1 MLHNPAYYATKN
13 LPVTTD
19 FSWRMWLLRI
29 ECHKRLLLIL
39 RAINMN
45 EIINEKTRESI
56 AAGLHELLK
65 RLRAE
70 RDLLDAKIKQH
81 ETDLI
86 NLGDTTIGIKGKRRK
101 YGLNRQ
107 LVEDFLKNNPD
118 RISSVADIAKSANL
132 PRSSVRA
139 VLLKIKDK
147 GKVEDFPDGTWKLKQ
162 LT

>member
-1 MLHNPAYYATKN
+1 
-13 LPVTTD
+13 
-19 FSWRMWLLRI
+19 
-29 ECHKRLLLIL
+29 
-39 RAINMN
+39 MN